1 MLMKKHSLLHFFKV
15 AFLLASCSFVACNL
29 FNPTSSG
36 DVPNNK
42 EALVSEAFSAY
53 RDAKY
58 EDALENFDK
67 ALKKDSTLSEA
78 YLGAVKAIMGMHN
91 INVFTMIGEV
101 RLAQK
106 DQIPFMNLSGQ
117 ELENYQAMIAKSLPY
132 IRELIKRDT
141 LTPPKNNKYLYSD
154 KKITFSQIAAGYSIF
169 EMAES
174 LLKFRKTAVQFNLNI
189 SQNSETG
196 KLSIDLEELYNSSLE
211 NPENLDL
218 VNTSIA
224 ELQNDIQNFT
234 QNILPSIEEFTD
246 LSIFTG
252 ESSSESV
259 TKEIEATT
267 SEIQA
272 QISFFLINDNMDN
285 DGDGCIDEEIF
296 DKKDNDGDGLV
307 DEDLRLT
314 LLDRLS
320 LDSDSEEYYVITAI
334 TPDGKDHDMDK
345 TVDGEPEL
353 TFAVKAEDRI
363 ESKNFLLQFANEKS
377 FSNSDSLELKHNVAS
392 DTLKASIQY
401 DLKWR
406 KKNIG
411 GCWVNYDEDM
421 FDSWFNGRNEK

>member
-1 MLMKKHSLLHFFKV
+1 
-15 AFLLASCSFVACNL
+15 
-29 FNPTSSG
+29 
-36 DVPNNK
+36 
-42 EALVSEAFSAY
+42 
-53 RDAKY
+53 
-58 EDALENFDK
+58 
-67 ALKKDSTLSEA
+67 
-78 YLGAVKAIMGMHN
+78 MGMHN

-117 ELENYQAMIAKSLPY
+117 ELENYQTMVAKSLPY

-296 DKKDNDGDGLV
+296 DKKDNDADGLV

>member
-1 MLMKKHSLLHFFKV
+1 MLMKKNSHLHFFKV

-78 YLGAVKAIMGMHN
+78 YLGAVKAIMGKHN

-117 ELENYQAMIAKSLPY
+117 ELENYQTMIAQSLPY

-189 SQNSETG
+189 SKNSETG

-296 DKKDNDGDGLV
+296 DTKDNDGDGLV

>member
-1 MLMKKHSLLHFFKV
+1 MLMKKHSLLHFFKA

-78 YLGAVKAIMGMHN
+78 YLGAVKAIMGKHN

-117 ELENYQAMIAKSLPY
+117 ELENYQTMIAKSLPY

-189 SQNSETG
+189 SKNSETG

>member
-1 MLMKKHSLLHFFKV
+1 MKKHCLLHFFKA

-78 YLGAVKAIMGMHN
+78 YLGAVKAIMGKHN

-117 ELENYQAMIAKSLPY
+117 ELENYQTMIAKSLPY

-189 SQNSETG
+189 SKNSETG

-211 NPENLDL
+211 NPENLNL

>member
-1 MLMKKHSLLHFFKV
+1 MLMKKNSHLHFFKV

-78 YLGAVKAIMGMHN
+78 YLGAVKAIMGKHN

-117 ELENYQAMIAKSLPY
+117 ELENYQTMIAQSLPY

-272 QISFFLINDNMDN
+272 QISFFLINDNIDN

>member
-78 YLGAVKAIMGMHN
+78 YLGAVKAIMGKHN
-91 INVFTMIGEV
+91 INVFTMIEEV

-117 ELENYQAMIAKSLPY
+117 ELENYQTMIAKSLPY

-189 SQNSETG
+189 SKNSETG

>member
-1 MLMKKHSLLHFFKV
+1 MLMKKNSHLHFFKV

-78 YLGAVKAIMGMHN
+78 YLGAVKAIMGKHN

-117 ELENYQAMIAKSLPY
+117 ELENYQTMIAQSLPY

-189 SQNSETG
+189 SKNSETG

>member
-1 MLMKKHSLLHFFKV
+1 MKKNSLLHFFKA

-78 YLGAVKAIMGMHN
+78 YLGAVKAIMGKHN

-117 ELENYQAMIAKSLPY
+117 ELENYQTMIAKSLPY

-189 SQNSETG
+189 SKNSETG

>member
-1 MLMKKHSLLHFFKV
+1 MLMKKNSHLHFFKV
-15 AFLLASCSFVACNL
+15 AFLLASCRFGACNL

-78 YLGAVKAIMGMHN
+78 YLGAVKAIMGKHN

-117 ELENYQAMIAKSLPY
+117 ELENYQTMIAQSLPY

-154 KKITFSQIAAGYSIF
+154 KKITFSQIAAGYYIF

-189 SQNSETG
+189 SKNSETG

>member
-1 MLMKKHSLLHFFKV
+1 MKKNSHLHFFKA

-78 YLGAVKAIMGMHN
+78 YLGAVKAIMGKHN

-117 ELENYQAMIAKSLPY
+117 ELENYQTMIAKSLPY

-189 SQNSETG
+189 SKNSETG

>member
-1 MLMKKHSLLHFFKV
+1 MLMKKNSHLHFFKV

-78 YLGAVKAIMGMHN
+78 YLGAVKAIMGKHN

-117 ELENYQAMIAKSLPY
+117 ELENYQTMIAKSLPY

-320 LDSDSEEYYVITAI
+320 LDSDSEEYYVITTI

>member
-1 MLMKKHSLLHFFKV
+1 MLMKKNSHLHFFKV

-78 YLGAVKAIMGMHN
+78 YLGAVKAIMGKHN

-117 ELENYQAMIAKSLPY
+117 ELENYQTMIAQSLPY

-189 SQNSETG
+189 SKNSETG

-392 DTLKASIQY
+392 DTLKASIQ
-401 DLKWR
+401 
-406 KKNIG
+406 
-411 GCWVNYDEDM
+411 
-421 FDSWFNGRNEK
+421 

>member
-78 YLGAVKAIMGMHN
+78 YLGAVKAIMGKHN

-117 ELENYQAMIAKSLPY
+117 ELENYQTMIAKSLPY

-189 SQNSETG
+189 SKNSETG

-267 SEIQA
+267 SEIQT

-345 TVDGEPEL
+345 TVDGKPEL

>member
-1 MLMKKHSLLHFFKV
+1 MLMKKNSHLHFFKV

-78 YLGAVKAIMGMHN
+78 YLGAVKAIMGKHN

-117 ELENYQAMIAKSLPY
+117 ELENYQTMIAQSLPY

-189 SQNSETG
+189 SKNSETG

-320 LDSDSEEYYVITAI
+320 LDSDSEEYYVITTI

>member
-1 MLMKKHSLLHFFKV
+1 MLMKKNSHLHFFKV

-78 YLGAVKAIMGMHN
+78 YLGAVKAIMGKHN

-117 ELENYQAMIAKSLPY
+117 ELENYQTMIAQSLPY

-320 LDSDSEEYYVITAI
+320 LDSDSEEYYVITTI

>member
-78 YLGAVKAIMGMHN
+78 YLGAVKAIMGKHN

-117 ELENYQAMIAKSLPY
+117 ELENYQTMIAKSLPY

-189 SQNSETG
+189 SKNSETG

>member
-1 MLMKKHSLLHFFKV
+1 MLMKKNSHLHFFKV

-78 YLGAVKAIMGMHN
+78 YLGAVKAIMGKHN

-117 ELENYQAMIAKSLPY
+117 ELENYQTMIAKSLPY

-189 SQNSETG
+189 SKNSETG

-211 NPENLDL
+211 NPENLNL

-411 GCWVNYDEDM
+411 GCWVNYDKDM

>member
-1 MLMKKHSLLHFFKV
+1 
-15 AFLLASCSFVACNL
+15 
-29 FNPTSSG
+29 
-36 DVPNNK
+36 
-42 EALVSEAFSAY
+42 
-53 RDAKY
+53 
-58 EDALENFDK
+58 
-67 ALKKDSTLSEA
+67 
-78 YLGAVKAIMGMHN
+78 
-91 INVFTMIGEV
+91 MIGEV

-345 TVDGEPEL
+345 TVDGMPEL

>member
-1 MLMKKHSLLHFFKV
+1 MKKHCLLHFFKA

-78 YLGAVKAIMGMHN
+78 YLGAVKAIMGKHN

-117 ELENYQAMIAKSLPY
+117 ELENDQTMIAKSLPY

-189 SQNSETG
+189 SKNSETG

-211 NPENLDL
+211 NPENLNL

>member
-1 MLMKKHSLLHFFKV
+1 MKKNSHLHFFKV

-78 YLGAVKAIMGMHN
+78 YLGAVKAIMGKHN

-117 ELENYQAMIAKSLPY
+117 ELENYQTMIAKSLPY

-189 SQNSETG
+189 SKNSETG

-320 LDSDSEEYYVITAI
+320 LDSDSEEYYVITTI

>member
-1 MLMKKHSLLHFFKV
+1 MLMKKNSHLHFFKV

-78 YLGAVKAIMGMHN
+78 YLGAVKAIMGKHN

-117 ELENYQAMIAKSLPY
+117 ELENYQTMIAKSLPY

-189 SQNSETG
+189 SKNSETG

>member
-1 MLMKKHSLLHFFKV
+1 MLMKKNSHLHFFKV

-42 EALVSEAFSAY
+42 EALVSEACSAY

-78 YLGAVKAIMGMHN
+78 YLGAVKAIMGKHN

-117 ELENYQAMIAKSLPY
+117 ELENYQTMIAQSLPY

-189 SQNSETG
+189 SKNSETG